1 NVHTGAEVQR
11 FSAAGNEQVA
21 ELKGEAAGSLH
32 FDRVLLAVGRDANV
46 QDLGLEELGV
56 VINDRGRVEVD
67 EYLATAVP
75 TIAACGDVTGP
86 YLFTHMASHQ
96 AWYAAVN
103 ALFGRFRRFRVDYS
117 VVPWATFTD
126 PEVAR
131 VGLNEADAKRQ
142 GVPFEVTR
150 YELDGLDRALAEG
163 EAAGFVKVLTAPGR
177 DRILGA
183 TIVGHHAGELINEF
197 VLAMK
202 HGIGLNKIL
211 GTIHIYPTLSEANK
225 FAASEWRKARKPEGL
240 LGWVERYHAFN
251 RG

>member
-1 NVHTGAEVQR
+1 VEQGSGAGTLR
-11 FSAAGNEQVA
+11 
-21 ELKGEAAGSLH
+21 

-56 VINDRGRVEVD
+56 VVNDKGRVEVD
-67 EYLATAVP
+67 DYLATAVP

-131 VGLNEADAKRQ
+131 VGLNEADAQKR
-142 GVPFEVTR
+142 GIEFEVTR

-163 EAAGFVKVLTAPGR
+163 EAAGFVKVLTVPGR
-177 DRILGA
+177 DKILGA

-225 FAASEWRKARKPEGL
+225 FTAGEWRKARKPEGL
-240 LGWVERYHAFN
+240 LGWVERYHTFN